1 MLMGADTSGP
11 SSATL
16 SATVSRQTY
25 RLPSAPLS
33 ERKVP
38 RSTRFLIADSETP
51 KAAAACRNV
60 SLVSVTVYA
69 PLPRPYAGPF
79 GGYAQALEAILV
91 ALEKNTRVVGDGRGQ
106 GPYVTGAMG
115 EEAAPLTELWI
126 SGNEEGALQAGGGA

>member
-69 PLPRPYAGPF
+69 PPPRPYALPF
-79 GGYAQALEAILV
+79 GDHAQALRSHPRTSGGDRNPGGLCRQHNLGRLLPPGPPNTNPPRHPPHS
-91 ALEKNTRVVGDGRGQ
+91 LEPSSWLCHAK
-106 GPYVTGAMG
+106 
-115 EEAAPLTELWI
+115 
-126 SGNEEGALQAGGGA
+126 